1 MKIMNTGSFDI
12 RYSQA
17 SDLLFLNSWVSQ
29 QEVMDWLP
37 ISNQKEMDMATSCW
51 IGFAK
56 FKSSL
61 TATIDH
67 TPCGMAT
74 IFLMPYKKVAHHAMF
89 KIVVNPAMQHQGVG
103 TALLKNIKHL
113 ARSYFKMEFL
123 YIEVM
128 DKNPIIS
135 LLLKQG
141 FKQLLFQEDY
151 FKDGQ
156 TLIPRIV
163 FEVNLMEESI

>member
-1 MKIMNTGSFDI
+1 MDNASFDI

-17 SDLLFLNSWVSQ
+17 SDLLFLNSWVSK

-37 ISNQKEMDMATSCW
+37 ISDEKERDMATSCW

-74 IFLMPYKKVAHHAMF
+74 IFLMPYKRWLISHVQNCCQSRLAA
-89 KIVVNPAMQHQGVG
+89 PGVG
-103 TALLKNIKHL
+103 TALLKNI
-113 ARSYFKMEFL
+113 STW
-123 YIEVM
+123 
-128 DKNPIIS
+128 
-135 LLLKQG
+135 
-141 FKQLLFQEDY
+141 QEA
-151 FKDGQ
+151 
-156 TLIPRIV
+156 T
-163 FEVNLMEESI
+163 SS